1 MGIDIVKSYLSK
13 ADPEELRALEEWD
26 QSSRRV
32 WLGLNFNP
40 GSGLT
45 WADGQRVVAYPA
57 SSRLFVWES
66 RRLLSQEVSSAD
78 SSRHYGFYID
88 GDIAKLP
95 GGGRRGAAVLCE
107 LIPDQLAEDP
117 DPHRPNTAG
126 GQPTGPGG
134 YQDPRQQAGKSW
146 ISRIP

>member
-1 MGIDIVKSYLSK
+1 MGVAPNSFLELFCNKSYIFKHTEPMLTRIFSQK
-13 ADPEELRALEEWD
+13 FD
-26 QSSRRV
+26 SSRRV

-40 GSGLT
+40 GSGLV
-45 WADGQRVVAYPA
+45 WADGARVVAYPA

-78 SSRHYGFYID
+78 SSRHYGYYID

-107 LIPDQLAEDP
+107 LIPGNNNDGSKVLAL
-117 DPHRPNTAG
+117 A
-126 GQPTGPGG
+126 
-134 YQDPRQQAGKSW
+134 
-146 ISRIP
+146 

>member
-1 MGIDIVKSYLSK
+1 MG
-13 ADPEELRALEEWD
+13 
-26 QSSRRV
+26 
-32 WLGLNFNP
+32 

-45 WADGQRVVAYPA
+45 WDDGQRVLGYPA

-66 RRLLSQEVSSAD
+66 RRLLSQEVSYAD
-78 SSRHYGFYID
+78 DTRHYGFYID

-117 DPHRPNTAG
+117 NPHSPNQANSNG
-126 GQPTGPGG
+126 SPQGPPGS
-134 YQDPRQQAGKSW
+134 QDPRQSED
-146 ISRIP
+146 IRILDNQGHIQ

>member
-1 MGIDIVKSYLSK
+1 MLIRIFSQKFD
-13 ADPEELRALEEWD
+13 
-26 QSSRRV
+26 SSRRV

-40 GSGLT
+40 GSGLV
-45 WADGQRVVAYPA
+45 WADGARVVAYPA

-78 SSRHYGFYID
+78 SSRHYGYYID

-107 LIPDQLAEDP
+107 LIPGNNNNDSKVLAL
-117 DPHRPNTAG
+117 A
-126 GQPTGPGG
+126 
-134 YQDPRQQAGKSW
+134 
-146 ISRIP
+146 

>member
-1 MGIDIVKSYLSK
+1 MLKC
-13 ADPEELRALEEWD
+13 PQQWD
-26 QSSRRV
+26 RSSRRV
-32 WLGLNFNP
+32 WLGLQYNR

-45 WADGQRVVAYPA
+45 WVDGQRIVAYPT

-66 RRLLSQEVSSAD
+66 RRLLSQEVSYAD

-107 LIPDQLAEDP
+107 LM
-117 DPHRPNTAG
+117 
-126 GQPTGPGG
+126 PGTECEVWG
-134 YQDPRQQAGKSW
+134 EV
-146 ISRIP
+146 

>member
-1 MGIDIVKSYLSK
+1 MMMMLMMMMMMMSLFSQKFD
-13 ADPEELRALEEWD
+13 
-26 QSSRRV
+26 SSRRV

-40 GSGLT
+40 GSGLV
-45 WADGQRVVAYPA
+45 WADGARVVAYPA

-78 SSRHYGFYID
+78 SSRHYGYYID

-107 LIPDQLAEDP
+107 LIP
-117 DPHRPNTAG
+117 
-126 GQPTGPGG
+126 
-134 YQDPRQQAGKSW
+134 GKN
-146 ISRIP
+146 IMVDGTCLP

>member
-1 MGIDIVKSYLSK
+1 MTRMFSQKFD
-13 ADPEELRALEEWD
+13 
-26 QSSRRV
+26 SSRRV

-40 GSGLT
+40 GSGLV
-45 WADGQRVVAYPA
+45 WADGARVVAYPA

-78 SSRHYGFYID
+78 SSRHYGYYID

-107 LIPDQLAEDP
+107 LIPGNNNNDSKVLVQPP
-117 DPHRPNTAG
+117 DWHLPSPQEQEKTASLIVIVDG
-126 GQPTGPGG
+126 IGYTVGPCK
-134 YQDPRQQAGKSW
+134 DLDV
-146 ISRIP
+146 